1 MRLNELRANRKC
13 EELEEK
19 CKYYQN
25 LIKNNN
31 DTIMV
36 LEEKSSKSEAEVIKI
51 QQAFDKR
58 YNEALK

>member
-1 MRLNELRANRKC
+1 
-13 EELEEK
+13 
-19 CKYYQN
+19 
-25 LIKNNN
+25 
-31 DTIMV
+31 MV